1 MLITATTMI
10 KTAKIMIMNSITIMK
25 LLLMS
30 QFDHH
35 HHYHRKHSH
44 FHINKNEQKITLITT
59 KIMIRIQLTKRL
71 ISVK

>member
-10 KTAKIMIMNSITIMK
+10 KTAKIMIMNSITILK

-35 HHYHRKHSH
+35 HLYHRKHSH
-44 FHINKNEQKITLITT
+44 FYINKNEQKIILITT